1 MATTPFPAELQA
13 ALKSTVQSA
22 KLFAFKGLRV
32 VPQWFCCISGNTV
45 GVDKDPIAH
54 LVLDTTREC
63 IGETFTATYSGS
75 WSGTSTIA
83 TWEVDWGDG
92 NTSGGAWPGA
102 GSVAH
107 PAGGYLTAGTFTV
120 KLTVVD
126 LLGAEG
132 YAEVQVE
139 VLDCLLLPL
148 IEAELV
154 AGCGASGA
162 WHTEDGG
169 LSWHSI
175 GLDGIKVY
183 DLKANWF
190 IYGELW
196 AATEN
201 GVYKTT
207 NMGESWK
214 LLATPPGVVY
224 KAIAVSKYSQDEV
237 YILGQIGSTVY
248 LSRTDDGGVTWS
260 SIVIAADAPGC
271 TLLFSGVNDD
281 FLHGK
286 KMDHF
291 GDGQYFGVAFVD
303 NIVGVEAATDT
314 VTEYNGDANDTKSVG
329 RWSDALVNMRM
340 TGGDGYFAYIPAH
353 PLGPWFP
360 IDTTYAPYV
369 DWARDTDGHTLDG
382 QNIDGAL
389 VGDYRFTVIGTSGG
403 VYSVY
408 ATQVSLYYSAPRWV
422 LYDVHPTHGWG
433 WWIFANSSRTFVTV
447 ATGGVITRHDA
458 TAYRGKYPIDCP
470 HRKFIID
477 TASGDTGWAYPVG
490 DSSGNPTSHYLY
502 IWDEVTQTWADDTAE
517 CPGNIVTTY
526 VDQGTQTLWA
536 ATNDSIYERDPT
548 TLTYSLKVT
557 FPNIKRFI
565 RYFDGADAWY
575 YILTATA
582 LYKVGEGYSSQVE
595 LPTEG
600 FYHLVDTSL
609 DGAYVY
615 AAMLFSSGSPCVI
628 RAEYDL
634 LNPTTLLAATSGTW
648 AGVHVCTYE
657 GSKVWLFGDFGTGS
671 KVLSCTG
678 YGDTQVNVTG
688 STWGAN
694 EVVRAIMPSF
704 ANPNNIMA
712 ILNDAQECWKS
723 GDGGNNWTKKADLD
737 WPAACATRDP
747 WESQAALI
755 GRLTSGAEHLKLTI
769 NTGKTW
775 KERSSGI
782 TANAPINAIE
792 VIG

>member
-22 KLFAFKGLRV
+22 KLFAFKGARV

-54 LVLDTTREC
+54 LVLNTTREC

-92 NTSGGAWPGA
+92 NTSGGAWPGT

-107 PAGGYLTAGTFTV
+107 PAGGYLTAGTFTI

-139 VLDCLLLPL
+139 VLDCTLLPL

-207 NMGESWK
+207 NMGDTWK

-224 KAIAVSKYSQDEV
+224 KAIAVSKYSQEEV

-248 LSRTDDGGVTWS
+248 LSRTEDGGDTWTS
-260 SIVIAADAPGC
+260 LQMIATAPGC

-286 KMDHF
+286 KIDHW
-291 GDGQYFGVAFVD
+291 GDSQYFGVAFRD
-303 NIVGVEAATDT
+303 NVIGVTAETDT
-314 VTEYNGDANDTKSVG
+314 IIEYYGDANATLSLF
-329 RWSDALVNMRM
+329 RWSGTPSNFRIV
-340 TGGDGYFAYIPAH
+340 GGDGYFAYIPAH
-353 PLGPWFP
+353 PLGPWVP
-360 IDTTYAPYV
+360 LEETYAYV
-369 DWARDTDGHTLDG
+369 DAARDEGSHSLDG
-382 QNIDGAL
+382 YNISDAL
-389 VGDYRFTVIGTSGG
+389 LAEGRIVITGTIGPDMYIFASKSTIYLG
-403 VYSVY
+403 
-408 ATQVSLYYSAPRWV
+408 SARWIV
-422 LYDVHPTHGWG
+422 YDVHPTHGWG
-433 WWIFANSSRTFVTV
+433 WWVFGGTDRAFYTI
-447 ATGGVITRHDA
+447 ATGGVITEHDA
-458 TAYRGKYPIDCP
+458 NHSSTYRPIDCP

-477 TASGDTGWAYPVG
+477 TASGDTGWAYPTG
-490 DSSGNPTSHYLY
+490 DTSNNPNRHYLY
-502 IWDEVTQTWADDTAE
+502 IWNEISATWGLDTAE
-517 CPGNIVTTY
+517 CPDNIVTTY
-526 VDQGTQTLWA
+526 VDHTQTLWA
-536 ATNDSIYERDPT
+536 ATNDAIYERDPA
-548 TLTYSLKVT
+548 TLTYTLKCE
-557 FPNIKRFI
+557 FPNIRRFI
-565 RYFDGADAWY
+565 RYVDTGSNVWY
-575 YILTATA
+575 YILTDSA
-582 LYKVGEGYSSQVE
+582 LYKVAEGYSSAVT

-615 AAMLFSSGSPCVI
+615 AAMLFSTGEPCVI

-634 LNPTTLLAATSGTW
+634 LNPTTLLAATAGTW

-671 KVLSCTG
+671 KVLSCTD

-694 EVVRAIMPSF
+694 EVVRSIMPSF